1 MSSRISSRL
10 MIVASVVAVGL
21 SIGLTG
27 CSSLSSGGSDDEQ
40 TVQDA
45 VVDDEPSG
53 VAIPQPDAPLYWT
66 CSYDPTINDDW
77 HDDVL
82 CSNGVETNRPYLREG
97 DDFITQ
103 DEIMESAA
111 DFEAQLNARG

>member
-1 MSSRISSRL
+1 

-53 VAIPQPDAPLYWT
+53 VAIPQPDAPLHWT

-77 HDDVL
+77 HDDIL
-82 CSNGVETNRPYLREG
+82 CSNTVETNRPYLREG